1 MNRTF
6 YLLFVVVLLSLSG
19 KNPETLTYFHSPTFP
34 AQNTTISHEVVN
46 FNDTIPNDTL
56 FVIKNEDGLLHSY
69 SRKILT
75 GVCIDGECRLL
86 NITLYWTVTG
96 RYLGFQ
102 LPQGEFLSKTEHDPF
117 TQQDYEHLHA
127 LLADPYSNLANYRIE
142 ELVPMVENDEV
153 DGVSAAT
160 IAGVK
165 NYIVENAVYTT
176 YTLWHIVHGSTQKKI
191 QAYTQKHLQ
200 PELAIQILN
209 SSNQQDVIWALE
221 NLPPDI
227 KVTQAL
233 QDKLFALA
241 ASNELLV
248 SNKAIEGIPSNWLD
262 NEKDQLKLFSHFE
275 NSSYFTQVKILNK
288 LGEAPKLATSI
299 QLTLAENLPELNGSM
314 VKHVLD
320 LFTIHQASNRE
331 SEKIIASLLNHEN
344 QFIARKAFQ
353 FLNQQ
358 PVSNKKVARQL
369 EKYEQK
375 QN

>member
-6 YLLFVVVLLSLSG
+6 YLLFAVVLLSLSG

-34 AQNTTISHEVVN
+34 AQKTTISHEIVN

-56 FVIKNEDGLLHSY
+56 FIIKNEDGLLHSY

-86 NITLYWTVTG
+86 NINLFWTVTG
-96 RYLGFQ
+96 HYLGFQ
-102 LPQGEFLSKTEHDPF
+102 LPEGEFLSKTEHDPF

-209 SSNQQDVIWALE
+209 SSNQQDLIWVLE
-221 NLPPDI
+221 NLPSDI
-227 KVTQAL
+227 QVTQAL
-233 QDKLFALA
+233 QDKLFNLA
-241 ASNELLV
+241 AHEELLV
-248 SNKAIEGIPSNWLD
+248 SNKAIEGIPSNWLG
-262 NEKDQLKLFSHFE
+262 NQENQLQLFRHFE
-275 NSSYFTQVKILNK
+275 NSSYFTQIKILNK
-288 LGEAPKLATSI
+288 LGEAPNLAPSI
-299 QLTLAENLPELNGSM
+299 QLSLAEKLPQLNGSM

>member
-34 AQNTTISHEVVN
+34 AQKTTISHEIVN

-56 FVIKNEDGLLHSY
+56 FIIQNEDGLLHSY

-75 GVCIDGECRLL
+75 GVCINGECRLL
-86 NITLYWTVTG
+86 NITLFWTVTG
-96 RYLGFQ
+96 RYLGFH
-102 LPQGEFLSKTEHDPF
+102 LPEGEFLSKTEHDPF

-142 ELVPMVENDEV
+142 ELVPMVENNEV

-176 YTLWHIVHGSTQKKI
+176 YTLWHIVHGSTPKKI

-221 NLPPDI
+221 NIPSDI
-227 KVTQAL
+227 QATKSL
-233 QDKLFALA
+233 QDKLFDLVAHE
-241 ASNELLV
+241 ELLI
-248 SNKAIEGIPSNWLD
+248 SNKAIEGIPTSWLG
-262 NEKDQLKLFSHFE
+262 NQENQLKLFRHFE
-275 NSSYFTQVKILNK
+275 NSSYFTQIKILNK
-288 LGEAPKLATSI
+288 LGEAPNLAPSI
-299 QLTLAENLPELNGSM
+299 QLSLAEKLPQLNGSM